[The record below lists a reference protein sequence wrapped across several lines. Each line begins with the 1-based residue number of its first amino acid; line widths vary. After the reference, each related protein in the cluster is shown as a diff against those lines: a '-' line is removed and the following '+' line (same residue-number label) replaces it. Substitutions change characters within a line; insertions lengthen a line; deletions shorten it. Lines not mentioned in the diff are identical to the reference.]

1 VSSDTL
7 LTDLDARAR
16 AVLAAPSVAVA
27 AGTVPP
33 WVSRHGAGGIG
44 HLIDHTL
51 LKPAATRQDIIGLA
65 DEGRRLGVA
74 AVCVN
79 GIWAGLVSERLA
91 GSEVLACA
99 VVGFPLGAMSP
110 RAKAAETA
118 AAVADGAAEIDMVI
132 QLGPAL
138 AGEWSVV
145 LDDVRA
151 VVHAAAGRKVKAIL
165 ETAAL
170 EPATIV
176 KGALVAVDGG
186 VSFVKT
192 STGFHPAGGATTDAV
207 ELMRR
212 SVGPGP
218 GVKASGGVRTADA
231 AWRMLRAGADRIG
244 TSSTPA
250 IIAGSR

>member
-1 VSSDTL
+1 MSSDAL
-7 LTDLDARAR
+7 LSDLEARAR

-27 AGTVPP
+27 DRAVPS
-33 WVSRHGAGGIG
+33 WVSRHGRDGIA

-51 LKPAATRQDIIGLA
+51 LKPEAARDDIVRLA

-79 GIWAGLVSERLA
+79 GIWAGLVAERLA

-118 AAVADGAAEIDMVI
+118 GAVADGAAEIDMVI

-138 AGEWSVV
+138 VGDWALV

-151 VVHAAAGRKVKAIL
+151 VVHAAGGRKVKAIL

-170 EPATIV
+170 EPAAVV
-176 KGALVAVDGG
+176 KAALVALDGG
-186 VSFVKT
+186 ASFVKT
-192 STGFHPAGGATTDAV
+192 STGFHPAGGATPEAV

-212 SVGPGP
+212 AVGSGP

-244 TSSTPA
+244 SSSTAA
-250 IIAGSR
+250 IIADSR